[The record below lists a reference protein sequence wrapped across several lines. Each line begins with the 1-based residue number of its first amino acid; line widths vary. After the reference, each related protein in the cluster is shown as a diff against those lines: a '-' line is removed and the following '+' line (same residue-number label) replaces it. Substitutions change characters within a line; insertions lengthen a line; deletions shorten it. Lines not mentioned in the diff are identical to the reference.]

1 MTGMRQL
8 CGIVTQDRIE
18 ATLYFPGEFK
28 ALMGTIAI
36 RSCGG
41 PNHHN
46 LIRFT
51 RQKGG

>member
-1 MTGMRQL
+1 MRHL
-8 CGIVTQDRIE
+8 CGIVTQDRMGT
-18 ATLYFPGEFK
+18 TLYFPAEFK
-28 ALMGTIAI
+28 ALMGPIAI

-46 LIRFT
+46 LIFLS